1 MAISFLKESMMMGK
15 VDTEKVKHSPNFAKR
30 SSKGLHI
37 GESNLTSE
45 TMTEEIIKLSPQKR
59 KQSECK

>member
-1 MAISFLKESMMMGK
+1 MGK

-30 SSKGLHI
+30 SSKELHI

-45 TMTEEIIKLSPQKR
+45 TMTQEIIKLSPQKR